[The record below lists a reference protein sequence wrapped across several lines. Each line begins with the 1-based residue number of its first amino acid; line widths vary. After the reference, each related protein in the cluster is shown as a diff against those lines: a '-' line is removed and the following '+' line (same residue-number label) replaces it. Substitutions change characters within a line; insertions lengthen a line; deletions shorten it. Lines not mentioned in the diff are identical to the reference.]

1 MFLQRHRYSVLFTAV
16 VLLAWII
23 STPLPSLGKI
33 NLYGF
38 DNPPRIGEA
47 ITYPETVSFLQLWSE
62 FMQKDI
68 SRYGLL
74 QISLTNTIPSEG
86 FSPQLV
92 RWLKNEGWDADRF
105 FYVEQRLKAAVK
117 TAYLKENLKTNRNIL
132 QHMSKHGPDKIN
144 YENMLEIVESQEQQ
158 LNVEKVR
165 PEELI
170 LVSQDLY
177 TIKDVLDGKVVYPR
191 EN

>member
-1 MFLQRHRYSVLFTAV
+1 
-16 VLLAWII
+16 
-23 STPLPSLGKI
+23 
-33 NLYGF
+33 
-38 DNPPRIGEA
+38 
-47 ITYPETVSFLQLWSE
+47 
-62 FMQKDI
+62 
-68 SRYGLL
+68 
-74 QISLTNTIPSEG
+74 
-86 FSPQLV
+86 
-92 RWLKNEGWDADRF
+92 
-105 FYVEQRLKAAVK
+105 
-117 TAYLKENLKTNRNIL
+117 L

>member
-23 STPLPSLGKI
+23 STPLPRLGKI

-92 RWLKNEGWDADRF
+92 RWLKNEGWDADRVC
-105 FYVEQRLKAAVK
+105 YVEQRLKAAVK

>member
-1 MFLQRHRYSVLFTAV
+1 MITR
-16 VLLAWII
+16 
-23 STPLPSLGKI
+23 
-33 NLYGF
+33 
-38 DNPPRIGEA
+38 PRIGEA

-117 TAYLKENLKTNRNIL
+117 TAYLTENLKTNRNIL

>member
-23 STPLPSLGKI
+23 STPLPRLGKI

-132 QHMSKHGPDKIN
+132 QHMPKHGSDKIN

>member
-23 STPLPSLGKI
+23 STPLPRLGKI

-117 TAYLKENLKTNRNIL
+117 TAYLKENLKNNRNIL
-132 QHMSKHGPDKIN
+132 QHMSKHGPDKIT